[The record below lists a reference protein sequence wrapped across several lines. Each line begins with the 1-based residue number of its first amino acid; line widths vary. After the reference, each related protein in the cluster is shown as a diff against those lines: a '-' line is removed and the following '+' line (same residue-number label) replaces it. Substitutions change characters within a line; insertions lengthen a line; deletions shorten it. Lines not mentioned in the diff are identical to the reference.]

1 VGGAAVPQTPDSP
14 DRNVARARE
23 LRRDMTDAEKKLWWH
38 LRRLSIE
45 ESHFRRQ
52 ASIGP
57 YFADFVSHRYRLVI
71 EVDGSGHGEIHQATY
86 DAERTAFLESRGYRV
101 LRFWNNEVLNEID
114 AVMNAIYAALCR
126 VAPPTPDPSPPRAS
140 RAGGGAKSESC

>member
-1 VGGAAVPQTPDSP
+1 MPDSP
-14 DRNVARARE
+14 DRDVARARD

-57 YFADFVSHRYRLVI
+57 YFADFASHRYRLII
-71 EVDGSGHGEIHQATY
+71 EVDGSGHGQVRQATY
-86 DAERTAFLESRGYRV
+86 DVERTAFLESRGYRV
-101 LRFWNNEVLNEID
+101 LRFWNNEVLNEIEG
-114 AVMNAIYAALCR
+114 VMNAIYAALCR
-126 VAPPTPDPSPPRAS
+126 GAPPTPDPSPPRAS
-140 RAGGGAKSESC
+140 RAGGGEQPDPC